1 MASTTG
7 TVRCVQVG
15 EFAGWTQIE
24 DASGERE
31 IFILWFN
38 PGVTIPQELT
48 AFTRVLH
55 SMWLSLLREAQT
67 NTSTVTIFHPEN
79 SAEVTDIVLGEAVL
93 FG

>member
-1 MASTTG
+1 
-7 TVRCVQVG
+7 VQVG

-79 SAEVTDIVLGEAVL
+79 SAEETDIVLGEAVL